1 MATRL
6 VVASDEDVKAFS
18 EQPENENTKKTGF
31 QGILENCDETKANV
45 LFVSAEQISKVC
57 SERG

>member
-18 EQPENENTKKTGF
+18 EQPENENSKK
-31 QGILENCDETKANV
+31 KNV
-45 LFVSAEQISKVC
+45 V
-57 SERG
+57 